1 MHDTIAAQRRYFLS
15 HATLEVEF
23 RLKALSCLRKA
34 ILKWEPRLVE
44 ALRADLGKSSTESYM
59 SEIGMVL
66 AGLRDVRRHLRRW
79 ARGYRV
85 MAPPAQF
92 PSTCRVVPEPYGV
105 SLVISPW
112 NYPVLLALDPLV
124 GALAAGNTCVL
135 KPSELAPAT
144 AEVLGQMLAET
155 FPPEYVA
162 VVQGGVEVSN
172 ALLAESF
179 DYIFFTG
186 SPRVGHIVMEAAARH
201 LTPLTLELGG
211 KSPCIVDETADVRM
225 AARRIAFG
233 KILNVGQTC
242 VAPDYALVH
251 INCKGAFINAFR
263 EEVEQMLGE
272 EPLKNPNYPCI
283 INERHFERIVH
294 LMKVGVAMVGGK
306 ADAATRRIE
315 PTLLVDVPEDAP
327 CMQEEIFG
335 PLLPVI
341 TYESIEEVE
350 NFILSR
356 PKPLACYIFTGNR
369 MLEKRLLKHLSFGG
383 GCVNDTIIHLAV
395 PGLPFGGVGNSGMGA
410 YHGKASFDTFSHKKS
425 VLRKGTWLDLP
436 FRYQPF
442 TRFKELILRLFLR

>member
-34 ILKWEPRLVE
+34 ILKWEPRLAE
-44 ALRADLGKSSTESYM
+44 ALKADLGKSSTESYM

-79 ARGYRV
+79 ARGYHV

-92 PSTCRVVPEPYGV
+92 PSSCRVVPEPYGV

-233 KILNVGQTC
+233 KVLNVGQTC

-283 INERHFERIVH
+283 INERHFERIAH

-306 ADAATRRIE
+306 TDAATRRIE